1 MADNKDKK
9 VLNVPALRFPGF
21 TEEWETVKIGT
32 ITKKVGSGVTPRGG
46 ETVYR
51 SKGHPFVR
59 SQNVGWGRLLLNDI
73 AYIDEETHKKQL
85 NTTLELND
93 VLLNITGASIGRC
106 AVVNEMIVNGNV
118 NQHVC
123 IIRSNGAVDSEFL
136 CNYLLSNYGQKQI
149 ESFQVGGNRQGLNFE
164 QIKSIRISIPTLD
177 EQKHI
182 AKLLC
187 AINQRIETQNKI
199 IEDLKKLKSAIAETL
214 FCTPKESMPA
224 KRVSP
229 YNKEWKLIK
238 LSDICQRVQ
247 TKNTGNQC
255 RQVLTIA
262 AQHGLVNQEDFFNK
276 TVASE
281 NLEGYYLL
289 QKGDFAYNKSYSGGY
304 TWGAIKRLEWYDKG
318 VLSPLYICFRPDSSK
333 VNADFLAHY
342 FESKK
347 WHKGIADIAGEGA
360 RNHGL
365 LNISV
370 IDFFN
375 TIHRIPDLDEQKDIA
390 RILNSLSS
398 KLSCEQ
404 RVIQNLTM
412 QRSYLLHK
420 STVYK
425 GLHRVTV

>member
-9 VLNVPALRFPGF
+9 VLNVPALRFPEF
-21 TEEWETVKIGT
+21 TEEWESVLLEDVAEFQ
-32 ITKKVGSGVTPRGG
+32 KKRIS
-46 ETVYR
+46 
-51 SKGHPFVR
+51 SD
-59 SQNVGWGRLLLNDI
+59 LLNNSN
-73 AYIDEETHKKQL
+73 YISTENILQNFGGVQNSISIPA
-85 NTTLELND
+85 NTNVIEYQRGD
-93 VLLNITGASIGRC
+93 VLLSNIRPYLKKVWLSDRHGGCSADVFVLRGNQCERRFLYYVIASDRFINFVMSGAKGVKMPR
-106 AVVNEMIVNGNV
+106 G
-118 NQHVC
+118 
-123 IIRSNGAVDSEFL
+123 D
-136 CNYLLSNYGQKQI
+136 
-149 ESFQVGGNRQGLNFE
+149 
-164 QIKSIRISIPTLD
+164 KSQMEKFTFFIPTNVEQKKIAMFLSMLD
-177 EQKHI
+177 E
-182 AKLLC
+182 
-187 AINQRIETQNKI
+187 RIRLQNKI

-375 TIHRIPDLDEQKDIA
+375 TIHRIPDLDEQKDIV

-420 STVYK
+420 MFI
-425 GLHRVTV
+425 

>member
-1 MADNKDKK
+1 MISKTNIESSNLKRSKRND
-9 VLNVPALRFPGF
+9 VIIPC
-21 TEEWETVKIGT
+21 
-32 ITKKVGSGVTPRGG
+32 SG
-46 ETVYR
+46 ETAI
-51 SKGHPFVR
+51 
-59 SQNVGWGRLLLNDI
+59 DI
-73 AYIDEETHKKQL
+73 AVARCVPFDNIILGGDLNIIRLHKDDGAFMAYQL
-85 NTTLELND
+85 NGKRKIDIAQLAQGVSVVHLYGE
-93 VLLNITGASIGRC
+93 NIKAIKTYNPC
-106 AVVNEMIVNGNV
+106 LQEQQKIVK
-118 NQHVC
+118 
-123 IIRSNGAVDSEFL
+123 
-136 CNYLLSNYGQKQI
+136 LLSM
-149 ESFQVGGNRQGLNFE
+149 
-164 QIKSIRISIPTLD
+164 LD
-177 EQKHI
+177 E
-182 AKLLC
+182 
-187 AINQRIETQNKI
+187 RIEVQNKI

>member
-1 MADNKDKK
+1 M
-9 VLNVPALRFPGF
+9 RFPEFSG
-21 TEEWETVKIGT
+21 EWNKYTINDLATVVGGGTPDTTVKSYWGGDIQWFTPSEIGKNKYVDFSKRT
-32 ITKKVGSGVTPRGG
+32 ITRDGLDNSSAK
-46 ETVYR
+46 
-51 SKGHPFVR
+51 
-59 SQNVGWGRLLLNDI
+59 LLPLHTI
-73 AYIDEETHKKQL
+73 
-85 NTTLELND
+85 
-93 VLLNITGASIGRC
+93 
-106 AVVNEMIVNGNV
+106 
-118 NQHVC
+118 
-123 IIRSNGAVDSEFL
+123 
-136 CNYLLSNYGQKQI
+136 LLSSRATVGECSIASNECTTNQGFQSLIAKQCNI
-149 ESFQVGGNRQGLNFE
+149 DFLYYLIQTKKKDLIRNACGSTFLEISANEIRKIKVAVPVQNE
-164 QIKSIRISIPTLD
+164 Q
-177 EQKHI
+177 EQI
-182 AKLLC
+182 AKLLSL
-187 AINQRIETQNKI
+187 IDERIATQNKI

-420 STVYK
+420 MFI
-425 GLHRVTV
+425 

>member
-9 VLNVPALRFPGF
+9 VLNVPALRFPEF
-21 TEEWETVKIGT
+21 TEEWKEERLSKIAELSKGVG
-32 ITKKVGSGVTPRGG
+32 ISKEQLSEDGEPCILYGELYTKYKSEIIHKVISKTNIESSNLKRSKRDDVIIPCSG
-46 ETVYR
+46 ETAI
-51 SKGHPFVR
+51 
-59 SQNVGWGRLLLNDI
+59 DI
-73 AYIDEETHKKQL
+73 AVARCVPFDNIILGGDLNIIRLHKDDGAFMAYQL
-85 NTTLELND
+85 NGKRKIDIAQLAQGVSVVHLYGE
-93 VLLNITGASIGRC
+93 NIKAIKTYNPC
-106 AVVNEMIVNGNV
+106 LQEQQKIVK
-118 NQHVC
+118 
-123 IIRSNGAVDSEFL
+123 
-136 CNYLLSNYGQKQI
+136 LLSM
-149 ESFQVGGNRQGLNFE
+149 
-164 QIKSIRISIPTLD
+164 LD
-177 EQKHI
+177 E
-182 AKLLC
+182 
-187 AINQRIETQNKI
+187 RIEVQNKI

-420 STVYK
+420 MFI
-425 GLHRVTV
+425 